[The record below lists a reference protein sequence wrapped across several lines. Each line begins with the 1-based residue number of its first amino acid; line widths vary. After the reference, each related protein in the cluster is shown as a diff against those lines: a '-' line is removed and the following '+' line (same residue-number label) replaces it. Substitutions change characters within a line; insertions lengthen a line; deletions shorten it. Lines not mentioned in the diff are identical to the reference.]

1 MLNTE
6 HLIYGTLHTGE
17 HSKTGHIKNSP
28 NCTLNT
34 VQKDFEGKLGETAVR
49 VEAAARR
56 QHSYYRNPESR
67 PKPGRFN
74 LPTWKLSYLITAAAK
89 TLSHTE
95 LKT

>member
-56 QHSYYRNPESR
+56 QHSYYWNPGG
-67 PKPGRFN
+67 GRGGHIVGK
-74 LPTWKLSYLITAAAK
+74 TW
-89 TLSHTE
+89 E
-95 LKT
+95 V

>member
-56 QHSYYRNPESR
+56 QHSYYWNPGSE
-67 PKPGRFN
+67 PAVGH
-74 LPTWKLSYLITAAAK
+74 IVAK
-89 TLSHTE
+89 TWE
-95 LKT
+95 V